1 MEQQT
6 IKAVEM
12 TRKIRDRIYEQVK
25 DMSHAEQIA
34 FFRERAHRMNAK
46 AATLVKTKRKPVRA

>member
-1 MEQQT
+1 MEQK

-25 DMSHAEQIA
+25 DLSPAEQLA
-34 FFRERAHRMNAK
+34 FYREGARRMNAK
-46 AATLVKTKRKPVRA
+46 AAVLIKRKRKPVHA

>member
-1 MEQQT
+1 MAHQK

-25 DMSHAEQIA
+25 DLSPAEQLA
-34 FFRERAHRMNAK
+34 FFREGARRMNAK
-46 AATLVKTKRKPVRA
+46 AATLVKTKRKPVHA